1 MNIELSQI
9 KVKDLFDAYKN
20 NDEEGVSAY
29 GGLLDIRPPYQ
40 REFVYKDKQRDAVI
54 NTLRKDFPLNIMY
67 WVKKTDGT
75 FEVLDGQQRTIS
87 ICSYLNNDY
96 SIDFQ
101 FFHNLTED
109 EQNQI
114 LDYELSIYICEGTER
129 EKLDWFRT
137 VNISGEKLT
146 EQELLNAVYAGAW
159 LSDAKRYFSKSGAPA
174 VDISEG
180 YVKGNSLRQDYLE
193 KALRWISNNNIEGY
207 MSQHQHDRN
216 ANDLWLYFT
225 RVMQWVHILFPV
237 PQKEMQ
243 SVDWGFIYN
252 NFNANSYD
260 ADDLREA
267 ITTLMLDEEVQR
279 KSGVFYYLFDND
291 ERHLSLRQFPER
303 IKREVYTRQDG
314 ICVHC
319 KEVFSY
325 NEMEA
330 DHITPWSQGGKTTH
344 DNCQILCR
352 TCNRQKSNS

>member
-1 MNIELSQI
+1 MIIELNHISI
-9 KVKDLFDAYKN
+9 RELVEGYENKED
-20 NDEEGVSAY
+20 EGVVGYSGA
-29 GGLLDIRPPYQ
+29 LDIRPPYQ

-54 NTLRKDFPLNIMY
+54 DTVTKNFPLNVLY
-67 WVKKTDGT
+67 WVKKADGT

-87 ICSYLNNDY
+87 ICSYVNNEY
-96 SIDFQ
+96 SINYR

-109 EQNQI
+109 EQNSI
-114 LDYELSIYICEGTER
+114 LNYELSVYVCEGTER

-146 EQELLNAVYAGAW
+146 EQELRNAVYAGIW
-159 LSDAKRYFSKSGAPA
+159 LTDAKRYFSKTAAPA
-174 VDISEG
+174 VVTSAN

-193 KALRWISNNNIEGY
+193 KALRWISNNNIEEY
-207 MSQHQHDRN
+207 MAQHQHDRN
-216 ANDLWLYFT
+216 ANELWLYFR
-225 RVMQWVHILFPV
+225 RVMEWVKVLFPDA
-237 PQKEMQ
+237 QKEMQ
-243 SVDWGFIYN
+243 GVEWGPIYN
-252 NFNANSYD
+252 LYHDNDYD
-260 ADDLREA
+260 AQELRA
-267 ITTLMLDEEVQR
+267 TINDLMLDEEVQR

-291 ERHLSLRQFPER
+291 ERHLNLRQFPER

-319 KEVFSY
+319 KEEFSY